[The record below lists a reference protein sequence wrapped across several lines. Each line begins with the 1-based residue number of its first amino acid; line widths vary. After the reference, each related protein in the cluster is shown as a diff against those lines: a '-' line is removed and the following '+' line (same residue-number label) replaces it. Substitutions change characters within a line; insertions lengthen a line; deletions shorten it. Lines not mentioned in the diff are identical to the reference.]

1 MRPRL
6 QHTNRGSWC
15 GRTRPLHILLLAII
29 VLATVGHRPAG
40 ADDEWSLVY
49 LKTGEP
55 ACLSISGGERVYYR
69 VDEPLEF
76 NLYGPRDLRLYSR
89 HLPRG
94 GVNVGRRTYTLVVER
109 DGKMILL
116 REIFLGRAEGATL
129 CEDTSKFVGES
140 ALSTVIVPDGKHAFR
155 VSVEERGK
163 AVAVRLLAEERRQ
176 DEPLMCLVPD
186 QYSRTF
192 TLLRQ
197 KSGNA
202 YEHYCFDQQQP
213 LRFTI
218 FGPADIQVLAR
229 LDIPTDA
236 PADQEYSFDLEIVRN
251 GESLRTE
258 SFLTERL
265 EDDIYRETDRY
276 SPSQSEQFD
285 LEVPSG
291 EWTYELRLTAPE
303 DWGATARVLI
313 PKSQITPR

>member
-1 MRPRL
+1 ML
-6 QHTNRGSWC
+6 VVIG
-15 GRTRPLHILLLAII
+15 LA
-29 VLATVGHRPAG
+29 AAAPNTAQ
-40 ADDEWSLVY
+40 ADDEWSLVR
-49 LKTGEP
+49 LKSGDP
-55 ACLSISGGERVYYR
+55 VCLKISGSERSYYR
-69 VDEPLEF
+69 IDEALEF
-76 NLYGPRDLRLYSR
+76 NLYGPRDLKLYTR

-116 REIFLGRAEGATL
+116 REIFLGRDKDVIL
-129 CEDTSKFVGES
+129 CDDPEKLVGES
-140 ALSTVIVPDGKHAFR
+140 ALSTVIVPDGKHTFR
-155 VSVEERGK
+155 VYIQERGK
-163 AVAVRLLAEERRQ
+163 AVAVRMLAEERRQ

-186 QYSRTF
+186 QYSNTF
-192 TLLRQ
+192 TLVRG

-202 YEHYCFDQQQP
+202 YEHYCFDQEQP

-218 FGPADIQVLAR
+218 FGPADLQVLAR
-229 LDIPTDA
+229 LDIPA
-236 PADQEYSFDLEIVRN
+236 EVPADEEHSFDLEIVRN

-265 EDDIYRETDRY
+265 EDDIYRETDLY

-285 LEVPSG
+285 IEVPSG
-291 EWTYELRLTAPE
+291 DWTYELRLTAPE